1 MQPKLI
7 NLDTVKATEVQW
19 LWYPYIPNKK
29 LTLIQG
35 DPGEGKTTFVLALAA
50 LVTKGEHMPECDIAL
65 PPKSVIYQTAEDGL
79 ADTIKPRLELLGADC
94 SRVFVIDESEQSL
107 TLLDERIE
115 QAIKTTEAGLLIL
128 DPLQGYLGGEIDM
141 HRSNEVRP
149 VMARLGSVAER
160 TDCAIVIIGHMNKR
174 QGDKGMYRGLGSVDI
189 AAAVRSILVIARDK
203 DIPTTRIMA
212 HLKSSLAPEG
222 SSIAFSLAGEKLE
235 WLGTT
240 ELTAEEVLNASRT
253 SASDTKEAQAVMAI
267 LSLLTEEEKP
277 ASQMYEQLSLMGI
290 SKRTC
295 ENAKK
300 RIGVKS
306 ERRGDGWYWT
316 LGGDADC

>member
-7 NLDTVKATEVQW
+7 NLDTVKTTEVQW

-50 LVTKGEHMPECDIAL
+50 LVTKGESMPESDITL

-149 VMARLGSVAER
+149 VMARLGGVAER

-189 AAAVRSILVIARDK
+189 AAAVRSILVIARDR

-222 SSIAFSLAGEKLE
+222 SSIAFSLAGERLE

-240 ELTAEEVLNASRT
+240 ELTAEEVLNASHT
-253 SASDTKEAQAVMAI
+253 SAADTKEAQAVMAI
-267 LSLLTEEEKP
+267 LSLLAEEEKP
-277 ASQMYEQLSLMGI
+277 ASAMYEQLSLMGI
-290 SKRTC
+290 SKRTS